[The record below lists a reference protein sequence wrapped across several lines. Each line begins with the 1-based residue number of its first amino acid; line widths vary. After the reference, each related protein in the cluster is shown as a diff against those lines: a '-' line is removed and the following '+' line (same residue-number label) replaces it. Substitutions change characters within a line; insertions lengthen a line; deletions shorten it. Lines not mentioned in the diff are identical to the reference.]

1 MKKTNIPVEE
11 AADIIIS
18 RKLEKKAEELDIKI
32 ESSSYLHGQYDWTLS
47 FTVENIRQAKKFSE
61 ALNEIYHR
69 YISDL
74 ILIEKI
80 FPIKKCGIQNPN
92 LKKLKEFV

>member
-1 MKKTNIPVEE
+1 MK
-11 AADIIIS
+11 
-18 RKLEKKAEELDIKI
+18 
-32 ESSSYLHGQYDWTLS
+32 Y
-47 FTVENIRQAKKFSE
+47 
-61 ALNEIYHR
+61 R

>member
-1 MKKTNIPVEE
+1 MIKTY
-11 AADIIIS
+11 
-18 RKLEKKAEELDIKI
+18 EKMLF
-32 ESSSYLHGQYDWTLS
+32 GLS
-47 FTVENIRQAKKFSE
+47 WYSLK
-61 ALNEIYHR
+61 NEIYYR

-92 LKKLKEFV
+92 LKKLKEFVWTNATSFKTENNYTIKCNFTNMILLQ